1 MNNSRSQSISSVFT
15 CACLFW
21 LGLSC
26 VDLAFTQEPLPS
38 VAQSETSL
46 LLMKSGR
53 MVSGEI
59 SESAG
64 GYLVKNPTGSMV
76 VPFESVL
83 FEAKD
88 LHEIYLKQR
97 ASMKYPT
104 ANSHLDLARWCIT
117 NELYEEAK
125 SELRDAIRLEPKRSE
140 PQLMLRRLMGVSAEN
155 QPTVQEKIQE
165 TLIRKQLESSDE
177 ATSLTGISR
186 EQSALFVRKIQP
198 IMLNKCGN
206 ANCHGN
212 AAKSEF
218 RLTQV
223 TRRYG
228 NHRIY
233 AEKNLAEVLKW
244 IDLEDPLRSQL
255 LTKSEQDHPQQG
267 IVVYTGYAG
276 RKQQQV
282 IQEWVAAVV
291 ADRLKQDQL
300 RVERL
305 TKRANRRTGQ
315 ARENLL
321 KQADGIMTTNE
332 VQQVDMEAE
341 VEPARLKGD
350 ISLISGFEPKKLSDQ
365 EINELVKEKPAD
377 PFDPEQFN
385 NAAVPE

>member
-1 MNNSRSQSISSVFT
+1 MKNSRTQSLSAKLS
-15 CACLFW
+15 CACLVW
-21 LGLSC
+21 LSLSNPGL
-26 VDLAFTQEPLPS
+26 VFAQEALPAA
-38 VAQSETSL
+38 VRSETSL
-46 LLMKSGR
+46 LLMKTGR

-97 ASMKYPT
+97 AAMKYPT

-140 PQLMLRRLMGVSAEN
+140 PQLMLRRLMGVSQAN

-165 TLIRKQLESSDE
+165 TLIKKQLESSDE

-228 NHRIY
+228 NHRFY
-233 AEKNLAEVLKW
+233 AEKNLAEVLRW
-244 IDLEDPLRSQL
+244 INLDDPLRSQL
-255 LTKSEQDHPQQG
+255 LVKSEQEHPQQG

-282 IQEWVAAVV
+282 IQTWVADIV
-291 ADRLKQDQL
+291 ADRIKQDQM
-300 RVERL
+300 RADRL
-305 TKRANRRTGQ
+305 TKRAQRRSGS

-321 KQADGIMTTNE
+321 NQAAGTAPINNIQQADME
-332 VQQVDMEAE
+332 VK
-341 VEPARLKGD
+341 PARLKGD

-377 PFDPEQFN
+377 PFDPAQFN
-385 NAAVPE
+385 NDAVPE

>member
-1 MNNSRSQSISSVFT
+1 
-15 CACLFW
+15 
-21 LGLSC
+21 
-26 VDLAFTQEPLPS
+26 
-38 VAQSETSL
+38 
-46 LLMKSGR
+46 
-53 MVSGEI
+53 
-59 SESAG
+59 
-64 GYLVKNPTGSMV
+64 
-76 VPFESVL
+76 
-83 FEAKD
+83 
-88 LHEIYLKQR
+88 
-97 ASMKYPT
+97 
-104 ANSHLDLARWCIT
+104 
-117 NELYEEAK
+117 
-125 SELRDAIRLEPKRSE
+125 
-140 PQLMLRRLMGVSAEN
+140 MLRRLMGVSAEN

-165 TLIRKQLESSDE
+165 TLIRKQLENSDE

-255 LTKSEQDHPQQG
+255 LTKSEQEHPQQG

-300 RVERL
+300 RADRL
-305 TKRANRRTGQ
+305 TKRAQRRTGQ

-321 KQADGIMTTNE
+321 KQAAGIMETNE
-332 VQQVDMEAE
+332 VQQADMEAE
-341 VEPARLKGD
+341 PDRLKGD

>member
-1 MNNSRSQSISSVFT
+1 MNNSRSQSISLVFT
-15 CACLFW
+15 CACLFC

-26 VDLAFTQEPLPS
+26 VDLAFTQESLPS

-165 TLIRKQLESSDE
+165 TLIRKQLENSDE

-255 LTKSEQDHPQQG
+255 LTKSEQEHPQQG

-300 RVERL
+300 RADRL
-305 TKRANRRTGQ
+305 TKRAQRRTGQ

-321 KQADGIMTTNE
+321 KQAAGIMETNE
-332 VQQVDMEAE
+332 VQQADMEAE
-341 VEPARLKGD
+341 PDRLKGD

>member
-1 MNNSRSQSISSVFT
+1 MKKTNFQTISAKWFCV
-15 CACLFW
+15 CLLW
-21 LGLSC
+21 SGLFHSNQTF
-26 VDLAFTQEPLPS
+26 AQQPLP
-38 VAQSETSL
+38 AATRSETSL

-76 VPFESVL
+76 VPFDSVL

-97 ASMKYPT
+97 AAMKYPT

-140 PQLMLRRLMGVSAEN
+140 PQLMLRRLMGLTTEN

-165 TLIRKQLESSDE
+165 TLIKKQLESADE

-212 AAKSEF
+212 AAQSEF
-218 RLTQV
+218 KLTQV

-228 NHRIY
+228 NHRFY
-233 AEKNLAEVLKW
+233 AEKNLAEVLRW

-255 LTKSEQDHPQQG
+255 LIKSEQQHPQQG
-267 IVVYTGYAG
+267 IVVYAGYAG
-276 RKQQQV
+276 RKQQEV
-282 IQEWVAAVV
+282 IQKWVADVV
-291 ADRLKQDQL
+291 ADRIKQDQI
-300 RVERL
+300 RAERL
-305 TKRANRRTGQ
+305 TKRAQRRTGQ

-321 KQADGIMTTNE
+321 KQAAGIKMTSE
-332 VQQVDMEAE
+332 VQQADME

-350 ISLISGFEPKKLSDQ
+350 VSLISGFEPKKLSDQ
-365 EINELVKEKPAD
+365 EINELIKEKPAD

>member
-1 MNNSRSQSISSVFT
+1 MKISSSQSKSSIIMY
-15 CACLFW
+15 ACLVCF
-21 LGLSC
+21 GLSDL
-26 VDLAFTQEPLPS
+26 DLAFSQEPLPAT
-38 VAQSETSL
+38 VRSETSL
-46 LLMKSGR
+46 LLMKTGR

-76 VPFESVL
+76 VPFDSVL

-97 ASMKYPT
+97 AAMKYPT

-117 NELYEEAK
+117 HELYEEAK

-165 TLIRKQLESSDE
+165 TLIKKQLESSDE

-228 NHRIY
+228 NHRFY
-233 AEKNLAEVLKW
+233 AEKNLAEVLRW

-255 LTKSEQDHPQQG
+255 LVKSEQEHPQQG
-267 IVVYTGYAG
+267 MVVYTGYAG
-276 RKQQQV
+276 RKQQEV
-282 IQEWVAAVV
+282 IQKWVADVV
-291 ADRLKQDQL
+291 ADRIKQDQL
-300 RVERL
+300 RADRL
-305 TKRANRRTGQ
+305 TKRAQRRTGQ

-321 KQADGIMTTNE
+321 KLAAGISTTKEIQQA
-332 VQQVDMEAE
+332 DMEAE
-341 VEPARLKGD
+341 PAQLKGD
-350 ISLISGFEPKKLSDQ
+350 VSLISGFEPKKLSDQ

-385 NAAVPE
+385 NAAAPE